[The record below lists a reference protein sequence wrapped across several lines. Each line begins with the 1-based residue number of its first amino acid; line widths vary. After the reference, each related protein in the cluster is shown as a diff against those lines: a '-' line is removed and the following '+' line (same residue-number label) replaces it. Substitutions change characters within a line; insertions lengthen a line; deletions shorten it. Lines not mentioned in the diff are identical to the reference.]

1 MNWKT
6 DPRNDGKFENLTH
19 FNIYRRRAG
28 ENDWGT
34 PYTTLDYVDSNTTYN
49 FRDEKPGFATEE
61 EAAEWQ
67 YAVTVVANV
76 SGSDKESKKTI
87 FARN

>member
-1 MNWKT
+1 VCSS
-6 DPRNDGKFENLTH
+6 DL
-19 FNIYRRRAG
+19 
-28 ENDWGT
+28 
-34 PYTTLDYVDSNTTYN
+34 
-49 FRDEKPGFATEE
+49 ATEE